1 MWYKHL
7 STILIKLGF
16 IIFPHDEAVFIHIDF
31 QIIIICHVDDLIITG
46 PNNNQIE
53 QIITEL
59 NKTIKLQDLG
69 LLNQFLGMDF
79 IITNNKEVFINQHK
93 YTSDIINKYNKQ
105 DLTPISTPVDLG
117 VQLIKSDS
125 KANKEDIKLYQQQIG
140 ALLYLALKTRP
151 DITYA
156 VNKCSRF
163 MSNPNKL
170 HFKALDRIWKY
181 LNKYPKLGLYYNC
194 NNPLN
199 TLKGYCDS
207 DWGGDINS
215 RKSTSGFIF
224 LYNNNLISWNSS
236 LQKTVALSS
245 CEAEYMAL
253 KEATKETIYL
263 NNTITYINNTLQL
276 NKSNNIPIIL
286 VDNQGSLKLAENPEF
301 HKRTKHIDIV
311 YHFIRECIN
320 NNKLKV
326 GYIPTKEQLA
336 DGFTKGLDNI
346 KQQNMINNI
355 NINKLIEK

>member
-1 MWYKHL
+1 
-7 STILIKLGF
+7 
-16 IIFPHDEAVFIHIDF
+16 
-31 QIIIICHVDDLIITG
+31 
-46 PNNNQIE
+46 
-53 QIITEL
+53 
-59 NKTIKLQDLG
+59 
-69 LLNQFLGMDF
+69 
-79 IITNNKEVFINQHK
+79 
-93 YTSDIINKYNKQ
+93 
-105 DLTPISTPVDLG
+105 
-117 VQLIKSDS
+117 
-125 KANKEDIKLYQQQIG
+125 
-140 ALLYLALKTRP
+140 
-151 DITYA
+151 
-156 VNKCSRF
+156 

-170 HFKALDRIWKY
+170 HLKALDRIWKY

-194 NNPLN
+194 NNSLN

-224 LYNNNLISWNSS
+224 FYNNNIISWNSA

-253 KEATKETIYL
+253 KEASKESIYL
-263 NNTITYINNTLQL
+263 NNIISYVNNTLQL
-276 NKSNNIPIIL
+276 DKSDNTPTIL

-320 NNKLKV
+320 TKKLKV

-336 DGFTKGLDNI
+336 HGFTKGLDNV

-355 NINKLIEK
+355 NLNKL